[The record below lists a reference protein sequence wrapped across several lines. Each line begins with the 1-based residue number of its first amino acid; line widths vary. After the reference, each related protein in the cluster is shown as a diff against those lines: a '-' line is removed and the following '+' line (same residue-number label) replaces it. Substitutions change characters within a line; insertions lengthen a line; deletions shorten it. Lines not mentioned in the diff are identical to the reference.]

1 MRVVQTIVQARL
13 HLEIIP
19 GVVAAQRAL
28 RTNIY
33 ESGIMIA
40 VAVVVVTPLV
50 VTQAIVNV
58 TEVPIKICGVVVLL
72 VLIYVVPRLW

>member
-1 MRVVQTIVQARL
+1 
-13 HLEIIP
+13 
-19 GVVAAQRAL
+19 
-28 RTNIY
+28 
-33 ESGIMIA
+33 MIA